1 MTQTTAE
8 TAAPA
13 QEYPSPLMGWMTVAV
28 LFVLY
33 ILSFTD
39 RNIMAFLI
47 APMKRDFE
55 LSDFQISLLMGP
67 AFGVVYA
74 LCAVPIGILL
84 DRYGRRIVL
93 YLSVTLWSVAAAGCG
108 LSPNVVTLVGARAML
123 GAGEAGFSTGAYS
136 IIGDSFPPNRLPLA
150 MSIFAMGGVMG
161 SGIANLLGG
170 PLVAALEAN
179 GDIAMGPLTLAPWR
193 QALILTG
200 VPGIFLA
207 LLIFFF
213 RETKKP
219 GAPTR
224 QGYGEA
230 LAFMRKHA
238 RFYFSVFVGI
248 SVYYVV
254 IVGLQ
259 IWTPE
264 FLFRAHNWAKADS
277 GIYMGMAQILAATTL
292 PLHGWAVNA
301 LYGRG
306 VKAAHML
313 WCIGCALVGIGFG
326 TAAYLAT
333 DPMLC
338 VILFGGFMAAGMS
351 VAGIGP
357 ALVQMATPAH
367 LRGRISA
374 LYVVSTGL
382 IAVSFGPTTV
392 AYVTDFVW
400 RDEAKLGWSMIT
412 TVGVLLPLSM
422 AVLSLGRHRLAGM
435 LATRDGAA

>member
-1 MTQTTAE
+1 VSQSAQTE
-8 TAAPA
+8 N
-13 QEYPSPLMGWMTVAV
+13 QYPSPLAGWMTVAV

-33 ILSFTD
+33 ILSFAD

-47 APMKRDFE
+47 APMKRE
-55 LSDFQISLLMGP
+55 LNLSDFQLSLLMGP
-67 AFGVVYA
+67 AFGVFYS
-74 LCAVPIGILL
+74 LCAVPIGLLL

-93 YLSVTLWSVAAAGCG
+93 YFSVTLWSIAAAACG
-108 LSPNVVTLVGARAML
+108 LAPNVATLVGARAML

-170 PLVAALEAN
+170 PLVSALEAH
-179 GDIAMGPLTLAPWR
+179 GDVVVGALTLAPWR

-207 LLIFFF
+207 FLIFFF
-213 RETKKP
+213 SEAKKA
-219 GAPTR
+219 GAPVR

-230 LAFMRKHA
+230 LAYMVKHG

-248 SVYYVV
+248 SIYYVV

-264 FLFRAHNWAKADS
+264 FLARTHHWPKADS
-277 GIYMGMAQILAATTL
+277 GIYMGLAQIIAATTL

-301 LYGRG
+301 LYKRG

-313 WCIGCALVGIGFG
+313 WCMGCALVGVGFG
-326 TAAYLAT
+326 TAAYLAA
-333 DPMLC
+333 DPMIC
-338 VILFGGFMAAGMS
+338 VILFGFFMAAGMS

-357 ALVQMATPAH
+357 ALVQMATPAY
-367 LRGRISA
+367 LRGRMSA
-374 LYVVSTGL
+374 LYVVATGL

-400 RDEAKLGWSMIT
+400 RDEAKVGWSLIT
-412 TVGVLLPLSM
+412 TVWVLLPVSA
-422 AVLSLGRHRLAGM
+422 AVLSLGRHRLSGM
-435 LATRDGAA
+435 LATRDEPA

>member
-1 MTQTTAE
+1 VSQSAQTE
-8 TAAPA
+8 N
-13 QEYPSPLMGWMTVAV
+13 QYPSPLMGWMTVAV

-47 APMKRDFE
+47 EPIKRDFE

-74 LCAVPIGILL
+74 LCAVPIGFLL

-93 YLSVTLWSVAAAGCG
+93 YFSVTLWSVAAAGCG
-108 LSPNVVTLVGARAML
+108 LSPNVATLVGARAML

-170 PLVAALEAN
+170 PLVDALQKN
-179 GDIAMGPLTLAPWR
+179 GDVVVGALTLAPWR

-200 VPGIFLA
+200 VPGIILA

-213 RETKKP
+213 RETRKP
-219 GAPTR
+219 GAPAR

-230 LAFMRKHA
+230 IAYMVKHG

-264 FLFRAHNWAKADS
+264 FLARVHNWPKLES
-277 GIYMGMAQILAATTL
+277 GVYMGFAQIAAATTL

-301 LYGRG
+301 LYSRG

-326 TAAYLAT
+326 TAAYLAA

-357 ALVQMATPAH
+357 ALVQMATPAY
-367 LRGRISA
+367 LRGRMSA
-374 LYVVSTGL
+374 LYVVATGL

-392 AYVTDFVW
+392 AYVTDFIW
-400 RDEAKLGWSMIT
+400 HDEAKLGWSLIT
-412 TVGVLLPLSM
+412 TVCVLLPLSM
-422 AVLSLGRHRLAGM
+422 AVLSLGRHRLAGL
-435 LATRDGAA
+435 LATREAAPA